1 MSDARHIPV
10 LMREVVDALQ
20 PRDGGRY
27 VDGTF
32 GAGGYTTA
40 MLDRADCQVIAIDRD
55 PDAIGAGRALAE
67 RYAPRLR
74 LIEGRFGD
82 MADLLSA
89 EGVDDVDGVA
99 LDLGVSSM
107 QFDQADR
114 GFSFRASGPLDMR
127 MEKNGPSAADLVN
140 DADEAELADI
150 IFRYGEERR
159 SRRVARAI
167 VEARKHKRIET
178 TGELAEIVRRAVGPQ
193 GRDES
198 DPATRTFQAL
208 RIAVNDEL
216 GELERGLA
224 AAEQVLAP
232 GGRLA
237 VVSFHSLEDRAVK
250 EFVRARAGRTP
261 GPSRHAPPR
270 ADAEAAKL
278 RDLTRKPVL
287 PSAAEIAA
295 NPRAR
300 SARLRVAEK
309 DWGPRMIHRGLVFWS
324 IAAVATAIGLF
335 TVKYKVAD
343 LEEKIDRTN
352 QKIVESQQATHI
364 LRVEWAHLNEAERIE
379 KLAIKHLKLEPASIK
394 QVVRLDSL
402 KPPADSTA
410 PATRSTTP
418 FPPTNGQ
425 RRPLVELARWW
436 SRRSGGRQPLAG
448 LRTPSRAYDRTLD
461 APSTGQNP
469 RAGYSGSGWRRP
481 ERRSL
486 H

>member
-1 MSDARHIPV
+1 
-10 LMREVVDALQ
+10 
-20 PRDGGRY
+20 
-27 VDGTF
+27 
-32 GAGGYTTA
+32 
-40 MLDRADCQVIAIDRD
+40 
-55 PDAIGAGRALAE
+55 
-67 RYAPRLR
+67 
-74 LIEGRFGD
+74 

-167 VEARKHKRIET
+167 VEARKQKRIET
-178 TGELAEIVRRAVGPQ
+178 TGELAEIVRRAVGSR

-216 GELERGLA
+216 GELVRGLT

-270 ADAEAAKL
+270 ADAEAARL

-300 SARLRVAEK
+300 SARLRAAEK
-309 DWGPRMIHRGLVFWS
+309 I
-324 IAAVATAIGLF
+324 
-335 TVKYKVAD
+335 
-343 LEEKIDRTN
+343 
-352 QKIVESQQATHI
+352 
-364 LRVEWAHLNEAERIE
+364 
-379 KLAIKHLKLEPASIK
+379 
-394 QVVRLDSL
+394 
-402 KPPADSTA
+402 
-410 PATRSTTP
+410 
-418 FPPTNGQ
+418 
-425 RRPLVELARWW
+425 
-436 SRRSGGRQPLAG
+436 GGRA
-448 LRTPSRAYDRTLD
+448 
-461 APSTGQNP
+461 
-469 RAGYSGSGWRRP
+469 
-481 ERRSL
+481 
-486 H
+486 

>member
-1 MSDARHIPV
+1 MSAARPLAARHVPV
-10 LMREVVDALQ
+10 MAREVVEALQ

-27 VDGTF
+27 LDGTF
-32 GAGGYTTA
+32 GAGGYTA
-40 MLDRADCQVIAIDRD
+40 ALLDRADCRVIAIDRD
-55 PDAIGAGRALAE
+55 PDAIAAGQALAE

-89 EGVDDVDGVA
+89 EGVDVVDGVA

-127 MEKNGPSAADLVN
+127 MEKSGASAADLVN
-140 DADEAELADI
+140 DGDEAELADI
-150 IFRYGEERR
+150 IWRYGEERR

-167 VEARKHKRIET
+167 VEARRTKRIDT

-261 GPSRHAPPR
+261 GPSRHAPPSAGGR
-270 ADAEAAKL
+270 EATL
-278 RDLTRKPVL
+278 RDLARKPVL
-287 PSAAEIAA
+287 PSEAEVAA

-309 DWGPRMIHRGLVFWS
+309 LSV
-324 IAAVATAIGLF
+324 
-335 TVKYKVAD
+335 
-343 LEEKIDRTN
+343 
-352 QKIVESQQATHI
+352 
-364 LRVEWAHLNEAERIE
+364 
-379 KLAIKHLKLEPASIK
+379 
-394 QVVRLDSL
+394 
-402 KPPADSTA
+402 
-410 PATRSTTP
+410 
-418 FPPTNGQ
+418 
-425 RRPLVELARWW
+425 
-436 SRRSGGRQPLAG
+436 SGGRA
-448 LRTPSRAYDRTLD
+448 
-461 APSTGQNP
+461 
-469 RAGYSGSGWRRP
+469 
-481 ERRSL
+481 
-486 H
+486 

>member
-1 MSDARHIPV
+1 MAFRSEILIKLDKKGRVLLPAAFRDELPADDRGAFVLYHSPNLPGVVNGNSRAGFDAMLDRLRAEALGPKGALKVALDDEAFDPAGYLSASARTIAMEPDGRFSLPAEFAGVLEVGDGVMLVGKGDKFQLWNPGTLAGPPRFRSRQDGGFRARPRGRRRMNAARHVPV
-10 LMREVVDALQ
+10 LAREVVDALQ

-27 VDGTF
+27 LDGTF
-32 GAGGYTTA
+32 GAGGYATA

-55 PDAIGAGRALAE
+55 PDAIAAGQALAE

-82 MADLLSA
+82 MAELLAA
-89 EGVDDVDGVA
+89 EGVEDVDGVA

-127 MEKNGPSAADLVN
+127 MDRNGQSAADLVN
-140 DADEAELADI
+140 EADESELADI
-150 IFRYGEERR
+150 IWRYGEERK

-178 TGELAEIVRRAVGPQ
+178 TGELADIVRRAVGPK

-270 ADAEAAKL
+270 AQDRAATL
-278 RDLTRKPVL
+278 GDLTRKPVL
-287 PSAAEIAA
+287 PSAAEIAK

-309 DWGPRMIHRGLVFWS
+309 L
-324 IAAVATAIGLF
+324 
-335 TVKYKVAD
+335 
-343 LEEKIDRTN
+343 
-352 QKIVESQQATHI
+352 
-364 LRVEWAHLNEAERIE
+364 
-379 KLAIKHLKLEPASIK
+379 
-394 QVVRLDSL
+394 
-402 KPPADSTA
+402 
-410 PATRSTTP
+410 
-418 FPPTNGQ
+418 
-425 RRPLVELARWW
+425 
-436 SRRSGGRQPLAG
+436 SGGG
-448 LRTPSRAYDRTLD
+448 RA
-461 APSTGQNP
+461 
-469 RAGYSGSGWRRP
+469 
-481 ERRSL
+481 
-486 H
+486 

>member
-1 MSDARHIPV
+1 MSAARHVSTRHIPV
-10 LMREVVDALQ
+10 MAQEVVDALQ
-20 PRDGGRY
+20 PRAGGRY
-27 VDGTF
+27 LDGTF

-40 MLDRADCQVIAIDRD
+40 MLARADCQVIAIDRD
-55 PDAIGAGRALAE
+55 ADAIAAGQALAE

-82 MADLLSA
+82 MAELLQA
-89 EGVDDVDGVA
+89 EGVDEVDGVA

-127 MEKNGPSAADLVN
+127 MEKSGASAADLVN
-140 DADEAELADI
+140 EGEEGELADI
-150 IFRYGEERR
+150 IWRYGEERR

-167 VEARKHKRIET
+167 VEARRTKRIDT

-261 GPSRHAPPR
+261 GPSRHAPPS
-270 ADAEAAKL
+270 AAGHATTL
-278 RDLTRKPVL
+278 RDLSRKPVL
-287 PSAAEIAA
+287 PSEAEVAA

-309 DWGPRMIHRGLVFWS
+309 LGPREGS
-324 IAAVATAIGLF
+324 SG
-335 TVKYKVAD
+335 
-343 LEEKIDRTN
+343 N
-352 QKIVESQQATHI
+352 S
-364 LRVEWAHLNEAERIE
+364 
-379 KLAIKHLKLEPASIK
+379 
-394 QVVRLDSL
+394 
-402 KPPADSTA
+402 
-410 PATRSTTP
+410 
-418 FPPTNGQ
+418 
-425 RRPLVELARWW
+425 
-436 SRRSGGRQPLAG
+436 SGGRA
-448 LRTPSRAYDRTLD
+448 
-461 APSTGQNP
+461 
-469 RAGYSGSGWRRP
+469 
-481 ERRSL
+481 
-486 H
+486 

>member
-1 MSDARHIPV
+1 MSARHVPV
-10 LMREVVDALQ
+10 MVREVVDALQ

-32 GAGGYTTA
+32 GAGGYSAA
-40 MLDRADCQVIAIDRD
+40 MLDRADCRVVAIDRD
-55 PDAIGAGRALAE
+55 PDAIAAGRALAD

-82 MADLLSA
+82 MAELLSA
-89 EGVDDVDGVA
+89 EGLAEVDGVA

-107 QFDQADR
+107 QLDRPDR
-114 GFSFRASGPLDMR
+114 GFSFRAAGPLDMR
-127 MEKNGPSAADLVN
+127 MEKSGPSAADLVN
-140 DADEAELADI
+140 EADEAELADI
-150 IFRYGEERR
+150 IWRYGEERR

-167 VEARKHKRIET
+167 VEARRTKRIET
-178 TGELAEIVRRAVGPQ
+178 TGELAEIVRRAVGPR

-250 EFVRARAGRTP
+250 DFVRTRAGRTP

-270 ADAEAAKL
+270 TGADVVVL
-278 RDLTRKPVL
+278 RDLSRKPVL
-287 PSAAEIAA
+287 PSADEVAA

-309 DWGPRMIHRGLVFWS
+309 VAVHGG
-324 IAAVATAIGLF
+324 AA
-335 TVKYKVAD
+335 
-343 LEEKIDRTN
+343 
-352 QKIVESQQATHI
+352 
-364 LRVEWAHLNEAERIE
+364 
-379 KLAIKHLKLEPASIK
+379 
-394 QVVRLDSL
+394 
-402 KPPADSTA
+402 
-410 PATRSTTP
+410 
-418 FPPTNGQ
+418 
-425 RRPLVELARWW
+425 
-436 SRRSGGRQPLAG
+436 
-448 LRTPSRAYDRTLD
+448 
-461 APSTGQNP
+461 
-469 RAGYSGSGWRRP
+469 
-481 ERRSL
+481 
-486 H
+486 

>member
-1 MSDARHIPV
+1 MSARHIPV
-10 LMREVVDALQ
+10 LLNEVVDALQ

-32 GAGGYTTA
+32 GAGGYTAA
-40 MLDRADCQVIAIDRD
+40 MLDRADCRVIAIDRD
-55 PDAIGAGRALAE
+55 PDAISAGRALAE

-107 QFDQADR
+107 QFDQAER

-127 MEKNGPSAADLVN
+127 MEKTGPSAADLVN
-140 DADEAELADI
+140 EADEAELADI

-167 VEARKHKRIET
+167 VEARKQKRIET

-216 GELERGLA
+216 GELVRGLA

-250 EFVRARAGRTP
+250 EFVRGRAGRTP
-261 GPSRHAPPR
+261 RPSRHAPPR
-270 ADAEAAKL
+270 ADTKPAEL
-278 RDLTRKPVL
+278 RDLTRRPVL
-287 PSAAEIAA
+287 PSDAEVAR

-309 DWGPRMIHRGLVFWS
+309 
-324 IAAVATAIGLF
+324 IAV
-335 TVKYKVAD
+335 
-343 LEEKIDRTN
+343 
-352 QKIVESQQATHI
+352 Q
-364 LRVEWAHLNEAERIE
+364 
-379 KLAIKHLKLEPASIK
+379 
-394 QVVRLDSL
+394 
-402 KPPADSTA
+402 
-410 PATRSTTP
+410 
-418 FPPTNGQ
+418 
-425 RRPLVELARWW
+425 
-436 SRRSGGRQPLAG
+436 GGRA
-448 LRTPSRAYDRTLD
+448 
-461 APSTGQNP
+461 
-469 RAGYSGSGWRRP
+469 
-481 ERRSL
+481 
-486 H
+486 

>member
-1 MSDARHIPV
+1 MSAVRHVPV
-10 LMREVVDALQ
+10 MAREVVEALQ

-27 VDGTF
+27 LDGTF

-55 PDAIGAGRALAE
+55 PDAIAAGQVLAE

-89 EGVDDVDGVA
+89 EGVEDVDGVA

-127 MEKNGPSAADLVN
+127 MEKNGASAADLVN
-140 DADEAELADI
+140 DGDETELADI
-150 IFRYGEERR
+150 IWRYGEERR

-167 VEARKHKRIET
+167 VEVRRTKRIDT

-216 GELERGLA
+216 GELERGLV

-232 GGRLA
+232 GGRFA

-261 GPSRHAPPR
+261 SPSRHAPPR
-270 ADAEAAKL
+270 AGEQDATL
-278 RDLTRKPVL
+278 RDLTRKPMV
-287 PSAAEIAA
+287 PSEAEVAA

-309 DWGPRMIHRGLVFWS
+309 L
-324 IAAVATAIGLF
+324 AACEG
-335 TVKYKVAD
+335 
-343 LEEKIDRTN
+343 
-352 QKIVESQQATHI
+352 S
-364 LRVEWAHLNEAERIE
+364 
-379 KLAIKHLKLEPASIK
+379 
-394 QVVRLDSL
+394 
-402 KPPADSTA
+402 
-410 PATRSTTP
+410 
-418 FPPTNGQ
+418 
-425 RRPLVELARWW
+425 
-436 SRRSGGRQPLAG
+436 SGGRA
-448 LRTPSRAYDRTLD
+448 
-461 APSTGQNP
+461 
-469 RAGYSGSGWRRP
+469 
-481 ERRSL
+481 
-486 H
+486 

>member
-1 MSDARHIPV
+1 
-10 LMREVVDALQ
+10 
-20 PRDGGRY
+20 
-27 VDGTF
+27 
-32 GAGGYTTA
+32 

-55 PDAIGAGRALAE
+55 PDAIAAGQALAE

-82 MADLLSA
+82 MAELLAA
-89 EGVDDVDGVA
+89 EGVEDVDGVA

-114 GFSFRASGPLDMR
+114 GFSFRVSGPLDMR
-127 MEKNGPSAADLVN
+127 MDRNGQSAADLVN
-140 DADEAELADI
+140 EADESELADI
-150 IFRYGEERR
+150 IWRYGEERK

-178 TGELAEIVRRAVGPQ
+178 TGELADIVRRAVGPK

-270 ADAEAAKL
+270 AQDRAATL
-278 RDLTRKPVL
+278 GDLTRKPVL
-287 PSAAEIAA
+287 PSVAEIAK

-309 DWGPRMIHRGLVFWS
+309 L
-324 IAAVATAIGLF
+324 
-335 TVKYKVAD
+335 
-343 LEEKIDRTN
+343 
-352 QKIVESQQATHI
+352 
-364 LRVEWAHLNEAERIE
+364 
-379 KLAIKHLKLEPASIK
+379 
-394 QVVRLDSL
+394 
-402 KPPADSTA
+402 
-410 PATRSTTP
+410 
-418 FPPTNGQ
+418 
-425 RRPLVELARWW
+425 
-436 SRRSGGRQPLAG
+436 SGGG
-448 LRTPSRAYDRTLD
+448 RA
-461 APSTGQNP
+461 
-469 RAGYSGSGWRRP
+469 
-481 ERRSL
+481 
-486 H
+486 

>member
-167 VEARKHKRIET
+167 VEARKTKRIET
-178 TGELAEIVRRAVGPQ
+178 TSELAEIVRRAVGPQ

-295 NPRAR
+295 NPRR
-300 SARLRVAEK
+300 SPMNRGPAHDPSRTRVLVDSRGRHRDRSVHREVQGG
-309 DWGPRMIHRGLVFWS
+309 GPRG
-324 IAAVATAIGLF
+324 
-335 TVKYKVAD
+335 
-343 LEEKIDRTN
+343 EDRPH
-352 QKIVESQQATHI
+352 QPED
-364 LRVEWAHLNEAERIE
+364 RR
-379 KLAIKHLKLEPASIK
+379 EPAGHAH
-394 QVVRLDSL
+394 
-402 KPPADSTA
+402 PAGRMGSPQRGRAHREARHQASQARAGIDQAGRAARFPETSSRFTA

-469 RAGYSGSGWRRP
+469 RAGNSGSGWRRP

-486 H
+486 HR

>member
-1 MSDARHIPV
+1 MSAPRHVPV
-10 LMREVVDALQ
+10 MAREVVDALQ

-40 MLDRADCQVIAIDRD
+40 MLDRADCRVIAIDRD
-55 PDAIGAGRALAE
+55 PDAIEAGKVLAG

-82 MADLLSA
+82 MAELLSA
-89 EGVDDVDGVA
+89 DGVEDVDGVA

-107 QFDQADR
+107 QFDQAER

-127 MEKNGPSAADLVN
+127 MEKSGTSASDLVN
-140 DADEAELADI
+140 EGEEAELADI
-150 IFRYGEERR
+150 IWRYGEERR

-167 VEARKHKRIET
+167 IETRRTKRIET
-178 TGELAEIVRRAVGPQ
+178 TGELAEIVRRAVGPSAK
-193 GRDES
+193 DES

-261 GPSRHAPPR
+261 GPSRHAPPVG
-270 ADAEAAKL
+270 EARLATL

-287 PSAAEIAA
+287 PTDAEIAA

-309 DWGPRMIHRGLVFWS
+309 L
-324 IAAVATAIGLF
+324 AV
-335 TVKYKVAD
+335 
-343 LEEKIDRTN
+343 
-352 QKIVESQQATHI
+352 
-364 LRVEWAHLNEAERIE
+364 
-379 KLAIKHLKLEPASIK
+379 
-394 QVVRLDSL
+394 
-402 KPPADSTA
+402 
-410 PATRSTTP
+410 
-418 FPPTNGQ
+418 
-425 RRPLVELARWW
+425 
-436 SRRSGGRQPLAG
+436 SGGRA
-448 LRTPSRAYDRTLD
+448 
-461 APSTGQNP
+461 
-469 RAGYSGSGWRRP
+469 
-481 ERRSL
+481 
-486 H
+486 